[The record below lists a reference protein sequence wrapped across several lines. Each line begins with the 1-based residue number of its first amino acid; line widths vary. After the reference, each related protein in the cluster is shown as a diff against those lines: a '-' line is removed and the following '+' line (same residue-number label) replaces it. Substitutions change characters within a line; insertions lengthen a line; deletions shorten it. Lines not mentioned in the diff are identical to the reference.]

1 MMRGA
6 EIVEEEKKR
15 DHWSPRHQHRRSCS
29 WSGSPGLPPELLD
42 SIATDP
48 DTEQLSLSPVSISS
62 TPPPPNHERTRLI
75 DRIRHGP
82 DMKLD
87 LDAVK
92 SGMDGNEASGDT
104 EICQRKERLA
114 VCEKECSCILPYLFL
129 SGRSVAQN
137 LTTLQDS
144 RISHIINCVGFVCPE
159 YFPNDFAYR
168 TLWLQDSPSED
179 IMCILY
185 DVFDMIEDVREQSG
199 GRVLLHCCQ
208 GVSRSA
214 ALIIAYLMWRKN
226 ESFED
231 AFYEVKSKRSVVS
244 PNMGFLSQ
252 LMQWQKKILSPVD
265 RYALQIYRIA
275 PQSPNDPLYLVPKY
289 TGPGGI
295 ELLDSRGAFVIR
307 FANML
312 YVWKG
317 RHCDKDMVAVADHA
331 AFQFVRYE
339 RAQGPCLLVK
349 EGSELRGF
357 PKVWAVVLELSKPEL
372 DEEQFSLYDSEYE
385 VYKKAKTGTYVPPLI
400 GSGVLINLPARDET
414 WSDLQGSPMQLNG

>member
-1 MMRGA
+1 MRGS

-29 WSGSPGLPPELLD
+29 WSGSPCLPPELLRKAE
-42 SIATDP
+42 SADP
-48 DTEQLSLSPVSISS
+48 DAEKLSLAPISISS
-62 TPPPPNHERTRLI
+62 TPPPPNRERTRLI
-75 DRIRHGP
+75 NRIRHGP
-82 DMKLD
+82 GMKLN
-87 LDAVK
+87 LDVVRRD
-92 SGMDGNEASGDT
+92 SDGNEASGDA
-104 EICQRKERLA
+104 ELRLRKERLA
-114 VCEKECSCILPYLFL
+114 VCDKECSCIFPYLFL

-137 LTTLQDS
+137 LNTLQDS
-144 RISHIINCVGFVCPE
+144 RITHIINCVGFFCPE

-168 TLWLQDSPSED
+168 TLWLQDSQSED

-185 DVFDMIEDVREQSG
+185 DVFDMIENVREQRG

-231 AFYEVKSKRSVVS
+231 AFYEVKSKRNVVS

-252 LMQWQKKILSPVD
+252 LMQWQKRISSPID
-265 RYALQIYRIA
+265 REALQIYRIA
-275 PQSPNDPLYLVPKY
+275 PQSPYDPLYLVPKY

-295 ELLDSRGAFVIR
+295 ELLDSRGAFLIR

-339 RAQGPCLLVK
+339 RAQGPCLFVK

-357 PKVWAVVLELSKPEL
+357 PKVWAVVLESSKPEA
-372 DEEQFSLYDSEYE
+372 DEGQLSLYESDYE
-385 VYKKAKTGTYVPPLI
+385 MYRKAKAGTYVPPVI
-400 GSGVLINLPARDET
+400 GSGVPINLPARDET
-414 WSDLQGSPMQLNG
+414 WRQLHGSPTKING